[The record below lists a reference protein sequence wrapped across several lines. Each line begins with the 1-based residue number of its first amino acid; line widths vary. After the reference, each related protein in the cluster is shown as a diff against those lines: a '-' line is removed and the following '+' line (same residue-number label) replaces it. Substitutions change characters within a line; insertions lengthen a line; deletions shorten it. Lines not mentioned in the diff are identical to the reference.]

1 MEPFQK
7 YFDNPDKIGMR
18 LQRMDSDIAVRVCN
32 YFVSRNRPVIPVHDS
47 FIVWD
52 IDGDDLLRAMTDAF
66 KHVTKC
72 PSNFPVF
79 FRVESAYFPTEKVVM
94 Y

>member
-1 MEPFQK
+1 M
-7 YFDNPDKIGMR
+7 
-18 LQRMDSDIAVRVCN
+18 
-32 YFVSRNRPVIPVHDS
+32 IPVHDS

-79 FRVESAYFPTEKVVM
+79 FRVESAYFPTEKVVNVLRRQQM
-94 Y
+94 TEQIKLGKMLQIIERDKHSLSFTMTLTNMIA